1 MTNPAVA
8 IRALI
13 TYAICIPLAMIVGW
27 MLCNPL
33 DYGTL
38 GFFGLV
44 ALLIISPVL
53 IKWNYELMIF
63 GLSSPIYCFFLQ
75 GNPPLS
81 QVAVI
86 LCLGIAIVD
95 RTMNS
100 SKRFVSPAL
109 LTWPFLF
116 TIAMVFATA
125 ELTGGIGLKALGG
138 DVAGGKKY
146 IALFLGCA
154 TFFAMTSRYIPKSQR
169 NFYILLFFLPGTL
182 QLVSDLFRF
191 LPSPL
196 NYINLLIPP
205 SEAAASTGEFSFSTS
220 RLGSFAGSAGAIA
233 NLMLAKY
240 GLRGILRGDR
250 PLRFGLFFL
259 LLALTMMGGY
269 RITLVSYLM
278 MMTML
283 FFVEGLHRTRYLMV
297 AIMVLV
303 TTATLLV
310 PTAKHLP
317 TTFQRTLSFV
327 PLLELDQEVRMDAEG
342 SSKWREDMWRD
353 IWPQV
358 PQYLLLGKGYSM
370 SRQDM
375 MMTGDS
381 VLANTWAAKMDGN
394 YNSLAISGD
403 YHNGPLST
411 LMPFGFWG
419 AISYFWVA
427 LASLFVM
434 YRNFKYGDAELKT
447 VNTFL
452 MIMCLQR
459 FIGYFILFGAYS
471 SDIGSF
477 AYIVGFSVA
486 LNWGI
491 CAPKREAVVVPRIKP
506 LPRPRL
512 LPA

>member
-1 MTNPAVA
+1 
-8 IRALI
+8 
-13 TYAICIPLAMIVGW
+13 
-27 MLCNPL
+27 
-33 DYGTL
+33 
-38 GFFGLV
+38 
-44 ALLIISPVL
+44 
-53 IKWNYELMIF
+53 
-63 GLSSPIYCFFLQ
+63 
-75 GNPPLS
+75 
-81 QVAVI
+81 
-86 LCLGIAIVD
+86 
-95 RTMNS
+95 
-100 SKRFVSPAL
+100 
-109 LTWPFLF
+109 
-116 TIAMVFATA
+116 
-125 ELTGGIGLKALGG
+125 
-138 DVAGGKKY
+138 
-146 IALFLGCA
+146 
-154 TFFAMTSRYIPKSQR
+154 
-169 NFYILLFFLPGTL
+169 
-182 QLVSDLFRF
+182 
-191 LPSPL
+191 
-196 NYINLLIPP
+196 
-205 SEAAASTGEFSFSTS
+205 
-220 RLGSFAGSAGAIA
+220 
-233 NLMLAKY
+233 
-240 GLRGILRGDR
+240 
-250 PLRFGLFFL
+250 LRFGLFFL

-491 CAPKREAVVVPRIKP
+491 CAPKRAAVVVPRIKP